1 MRCDKALRVQAL
13 FDGELDAA
21 ASLETEEHLNGCADC
36 SALFEELTRT
46 RAALRTA
53 APYHRADA
61 ALRARVTAA
70 LDREDKPTAA
80 SNIGMLLTRSRAF
93 WAGLVGGGAG
103 AALATAM
110 LMLAFVAPVNE
121 ALVAELS
128 GAHVRSLMANHL
140 IDIASSDHHTVKPWF
155 AGQADVSPP
164 VTDFAGQGYPLVG
177 GRIDYVDGR
186 RAAVVVY
193 RRGKHV
199 INVFTWPMTEA
210 LPADAARDGYHMVFW
225 RGDDLAFAAVSD
237 AAPAEIE
244 GLKKLIV
251 AQRAAGNK
259 PTAP

>member
-21 ASLETEEHLNGCADC
+21 ASLETEQHLNGCAEC
-36 SALFEELTRT
+36 SALLEELTRT
-46 RAALRTA
+46 RAALRSA
-53 APYHRADA
+53 APYYRADA
-61 ALRARVTAA
+61 ALRERVTRA
-70 LDREDKPTAA
+70 LAREDKPATAGA
-80 SNIGMLLTRSRAF
+80 LAAWFARSRVF
-93 WAGLVGGGAG
+93 WLGLASGGAG

-110 LMLAFVAPVNE
+110 LMLTLFAPVDE
-121 ALVAELS
+121 TVVAELS

-164 VTDFAGQGYPLVG
+164 VTDFAAQGYPLAG
-177 GRIDYVDGR
+177 GRIDYIEGR

-199 INVFTWPMTEA
+199 INVFTWPSKRP
-210 LPADAARDGYHMVFW
+210 LPSDAEHDGYRMVFW
-225 RGDDLAFAAVSD
+225 RSDDLVFAAVSD
-237 AAPAEIE
+237 AAASEIE

-251 AQRAAGNK
+251 AQAAAGNK
-259 PTAP
+259 PATP

>member
-21 ASLETEEHLNGCADC
+21 ASLEMEQHLNGCTEC
-36 SALFEELTRT
+36 SALLEELTRT
-46 RAALRTA
+46 RAALRNA
-53 APYHRADA
+53 APYYRADA
-61 ALRARVTAA
+61 ALQNRIAAA
-70 LDREDKPTAA
+70 LDREDKPARPSGVGA
-80 SNIGMLLTRSRAF
+80 WLSRSRAF
-93 WAGLVGGGAG
+93 WTGLISGGAG

-110 LMLAFVAPVNE
+110 LMMAFVAPTNE
-121 ALVAELS
+121 TLVAELS

-164 VTDFAGQGYPLVG
+164 VTDFAAQGYPLIG
-177 GRIDYVDGR
+177 GRIDYIDGR

-199 INVFTWPMTEA
+199 INVFTWPLKGA
-210 LPADAARDGYHMVFW
+210 LPGDSERDGYRMMFW

-237 AAPAEIE
+237 AAAPEIA
-244 GLKKLIV
+244 GLKELIL
-251 AQRAAGNK
+251 AQAAGNK
-259 PTAP
+259 TPTP